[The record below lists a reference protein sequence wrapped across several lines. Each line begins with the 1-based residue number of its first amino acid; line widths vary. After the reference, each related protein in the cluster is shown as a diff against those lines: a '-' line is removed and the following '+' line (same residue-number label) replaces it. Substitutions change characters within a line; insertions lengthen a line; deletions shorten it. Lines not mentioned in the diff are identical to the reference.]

1 MLLYYAF
8 SMQTQQPDIINP
20 IQYNSGNLEIA
31 GLWLVELCPLNPIKR
46 VRQGGRKQ
54 IFYGGARLNK
64 KNEIMKILQIL
75 EIFTK

>member
-1 MLLYYAF
+1 MYKLKDKNMDWIDQVFLQF
-8 SMQTQQPDIINP
+8 TD
-20 IQYNSGNLEIA
+20 
-31 GLWLVELCPLNPIKR
+31 LVLG
-46 VRQGGRKQ
+46 QGGRKQ

>member
-1 MLLYYAF
+1 MARFKIEKKVDLQNKMEFCKDKSRQKFLLW
-8 SMQTQQPDIINP
+8 
-20 IQYNSGNLEIA
+20 E
-31 GLWLVELCPLNPIKR
+31 
-46 VRQGGRKQ
+46 QGGRKQ

>member
-1 MLLYYAF
+1 MFRIRCNA
-8 SMQTQQPDIINP
+8 
-20 IQYNSGNLEIA
+20 
-31 GLWLVELCPLNPIKR
+31 V
-46 VRQGGRKQ
+46 QGGRKQ